1 VSGAAAFEVVARA
14 VHQGQIVGAAAA
26 IGNVTSAESWVGG
39 TTALGEEG
47 VTIDTSYDLA
57 SLTKVLATTT
67 LLLRAIGEGRIDPR
81 EPLATYLPEASW
93 LQTDS
98 RVADATILDLA
109 SHSSG
114 LAAWSPLYTLGLDRP
129 TLLARIAQLPLE
141 GKRGAVVYS
150 DLGFILLGYVLE
162 RLRGVPLDRQFSDL
176 IAEVGIAPGIGFG
189 PCDAPVAP
197 TEECPW
203 RGRLMR
209 GEVHDENA
217 WAMGGV
223 SGHAGLFGSLAALIS
238 VGRAL
243 LDGRL
248 LSEPLLGLAGQAHAT
263 GEDGQRRGF
272 GWALPSSHWS
282 GGDLF
287 SARAIGHTGFTGT
300 GMWLDLERRL
310 FTILLTN
317 RVYPTRHRES
327 GIVGLR
333 RRFNSAAL
341 A

>member
-1 VSGAAAFEVVARA
+1 MSAAAAFEVVARA
-14 VHQGQIVGAAAA
+14 IDEGKIVGAAAA
-26 IGNVTSAESWVGG
+26 VGDVASTDTWVGG
-39 TTALGEEG
+39 TVASGG
-47 VTIDTSYDLA
+47 DDVTIDTAYDLA

-67 LLLRAIGEGRIDPR
+67 LLLRAIGRGRIDPR

-93 LQTDS
+93 LQTGP
-98 RVADATILDLA
+98 RAADATILDLA

-114 LAAWSPLYTLGLDRP
+114 LVAWSPLYTLGLDRS
-129 TLLARIAQLPLE
+129 TLLARVVQWPLE

-162 RLRGVPLDRQFSDL
+162 RVHGDPLDRQFGDL
-176 IAEVGIAPGIGFG
+176 VTEAGIAPRIGFG
-189 PCDAPVAP
+189 PFAAPVAP

-223 SGHAGLFGSLAALIS
+223 SGHAGLFGSMAALVS
-238 VGRAL
+238 LARAL
-243 LDGRL
+243 LAGRL
-248 LSEPLLGLAGQAHAT
+248 LSEPLLALAAQAHAT

-272 GWALPSSHWS
+272 GWALPSAGWS

-310 FTILLTN
+310 YTILLTN

-333 RRFNSAAL
+333 RRFNNAAL